1 MRVPFFR
8 SFSFVLFSIASFL
21 PFFAPK
27 MTISFAAFQMFCLC
41 RLSFGTR
48 RLFGAMLFSSRC
60 RFLFYCLSSLYCL
73 SSRSMPSIFGY
84 GLCSLCSGFSSV
96 VVGSF
101 RFGVSVFFFVGLG
114 GIVCPVLAY
123 AGRMPVSDQWLARAS
138 LSYSLTSPGA
148 YGRSSIHGWTRGT
161 VPCSFP
167 SLSVIGSLWVEF
179 CYWVFSFLLFLFS
192 FYFLG
197 VSYVCPMF

>member
-1 MRVPFFR
+1 
-8 SFSFVLFSIASFL
+8 
-21 PFFAPK
+21 
-27 MTISFAAFQMFCLC
+27 
-41 RLSFGTR
+41 
-48 RLFGAMLFSSRC
+48 
-60 RFLFYCLSSLYCL
+60 
-73 SSRSMPSIFGY
+73 MPSIFGY

-161 VPCSFP
+161 VPCSSP
-167 SLSVIGSLWVEF
+167 SLSVIGSLWVEY

-197 VSYVCPMF
+197 VSYVCPMYLRERITLRNYFENQNIPFCLENVASEDAPYKILIQYLDKTQILKAL